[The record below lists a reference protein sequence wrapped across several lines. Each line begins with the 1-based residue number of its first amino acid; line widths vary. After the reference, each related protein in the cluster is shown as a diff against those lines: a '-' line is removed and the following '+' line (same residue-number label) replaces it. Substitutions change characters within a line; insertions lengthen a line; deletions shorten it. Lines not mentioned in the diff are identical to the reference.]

1 MSESDFMDITRNGTL
16 CNADG
21 EIGTEEFE
29 TSMRKEVTTYLQTR
43 LTDFSEFR
51 TSEDIE
57 FNQLGAV
64 KTILSGV
71 LILIEEQRAARQEIK
86 ETLEQMKRSPPVS
99 PTPQAS
105 PLPLGENGIGSNTT
119 TRTFGTH
126 AAKTMDAGM
135 EALVAELV
143 GVKAVIQEH
152 VAELRRTIQIPQAAQ
167 RPPVSPS
174 ANSISLEAAINERR
188 RRAPRRDWGSFV
200 LAGAGSGRN
209 TASSSA
215 AASPAATAGNLVRGI
230 SASNLNIPENHIDAA
245 GRLASQGCVP
255 WSSLDSSK
263 ANPVS
268 AVATAPASRR
278 DSRDGGMRMGK
289 KATAV
294 APDKS
299 QRQSATALASTPME
313 ISVPMLLAADSSDIS
328 SKAQYLQLTEPA
340 ARTNDSTASDV
351 AVPHVHSY
359 LPAAT
364 AETATLAESP
374 AFKGAS
380 KHRQAEVEVV
390 LVPSPAVRWSPAGVY
405 NGGGPSHGSYGPEQP
420 LLSDAAAGGCSM
432 TGVGI
437 AEPEDDG
444 VVTAASQQ
452 RQ

>member
-1 MSESDFMDITRNGTL
+1 
-16 CNADG
+16 
-21 EIGTEEFE
+21 
-29 TSMRKEVTTYLQTR
+29 MR
-43 LTDFSEFR
+43 
-51 TSEDIE
+51 
-57 FNQLGAV
+57 
-64 KTILSGV
+64 
-71 LILIEEQRAARQEIK
+71 
-86 ETLEQMKRSPPVS
+86 
-99 PTPQAS
+99 
-105 PLPLGENGIGSNTT
+105 
-119 TRTFGTH
+119 
-126 AAKTMDAGM
+126 AKTMDAGM

-278 DSRDGGMRMGK
+278 DPRDGGMRMGK

-405 NGGGPSHGSYGPEQP
+405 NGGGPSHGSNGPEQP